1 MISQVTQRLETVDV
15 IVKKLKEKPKPKGYG
30 GKEETEEKTK
40 GEKRKEEHA
49 KKEKRE
55 KEKREREK
63 ALPPFRHP
71 TPPHL
76 TPPLG
81 GWGGTWACFLG
92 LPPESERMV
101 TRKGS

>member
-1 MISQVTQRLETVDV
+1 MIWQVTQRLETVDV

-71 TPPHL
+71 TPPHP
-76 TPPLG
+76 TPHTHTPLLSQV
-81 GWGGTWACFLG
+81 CLRHV
-92 LPPESERMV
+92 SEEWRWP
-101 TRKGS
+101 